1 MGDLSLLQQLHR
13 DVLVGTPLTKNSQDY
28 ASFLNPHVSPQ
39 DSSARVNES
48 HNQICP
54 ESPNWGTW
62 SHQDSA
68 VSDAL
73 ALVTDD
79 KSDSFANTSSSMFC
93 SREMILLQLTLIKM
107 MIAKVQ
113 SQETEFS
120 IRQKYLDII
129 TILLKETKIDSKL
142 ICLCNSSDKLLSH
155 MASKSIASLIYFQL
169 KKENTFNV
177 TWLTFCLKTLSEFPK
192 SDQVAECLWILRA
205 IIRDIL
211 KDKDLPKADILK
223 KVFTPLDTV
232 LEGFYNSILSHRFNS
247 FQDTSL
253 CSKAANN
260 LIGFIDFLEV
270 LVASRIQTE
279 SHFKCQRILFLNTSC
294 ILDLT
299 YSSVHYLIK
308 KKSIML
314 LKKCILYKASE
325 DFISGS
331 LPTLSLQDPYLD
343 KDMLALANV
352 VLQAVNLGWLN
363 QIPVSEKASYFGGSE
378 AQPEDGIRSG
388 PDQVILRALSLVL
401 LKALEIKVQNST
413 KAAEIKADLQSFM
426 SRLLIFLKK
435 HLKSSPHF
443 HSNVHPCEWL
453 SMVFIEQDDDM
464 LEAAKS
470 LLTVYLKFNRLWHD
484 AADNL
489 CLAAEDNET
498 WICLTHE
505 SGCNPHCI
513 FLFFLKSIAFDSTV
527 LLDFLIS
534 SETCFLE
541 YFVRYLKLLRE
552 DWHRFVNISNCFDI
566 ASKRGVCVSFVTS
579 SHQEKKTCL
588 TDLSLENACCD
599 PVQHTLVSLASSQ
612 KPSVPMEQQGDD
624 QVVKPNKSNSLI
636 WTDNTSALDCL
647 QSLVNYDSSEDSE
660 LESVGKECLANM
672 KQMPSNNQGST
683 KIRETVCMDVHDKP
697 HTLEPKVLPLKQ
709 KSSNPLS
716 LGVCNMSPN
725 NPVPVERMLLKSM
738 KCLEEL
744 QKAISRLQR
753 RNLFPYNPAALLKL
767 LSHIETTNKSMN
779 LL

>member
-1 MGDLSLLQQLHR
+1 MGDLSLLQQLHK
-13 DVLVGTPLTKNSQDY
+13 DVLIGTPLTKDSHDY

-39 DSSARVNES
+39 DSSARVND
-48 HNQICP
+48 
-54 ESPNWGTW
+54 
-62 SHQDSA
+62 HQDFA
-68 VSDAL
+68 VSDAV

-79 KSDSFANTSSSMFC
+79 KSGCFANLNSSMFC

-113 SQETEFS
+113 SQEIEFS
-120 IRQKYLDII
+120 IRRKYLDVI

-142 ICLCNSSDKLLSH
+142 ICLCSSSDKLLSH
-155 MASKSIASLIYFQL
+155 MASKSIASLVYFQL
-169 KKENTFNV
+169 KKEVSNTFNV

-192 SDQVAECLWILRA
+192 SDQVAAECLWILRA

-211 KDKDLPKADILK
+211 KDKDLHKADILK

-232 LEGFYNSILSHRFNS
+232 LEGFYNSILSHHFNS
-247 FQDTSL
+247 CQDTSL
-253 CSKAANN
+253 YSKAANN

-270 LVASRIQTE
+270 LVASRIQLE
-279 SHFKCQRILFLNTSC
+279 SHFKCQRILFLNTSY

-314 LKKCILYKASE
+314 LKKCILYKAGE

-331 LPTLSLQDPYLD
+331 LPILSLQDPYLD

-378 AQPEDGIRSG
+378 AQPEDGVHSG

-413 KAAEIKADLQSFM
+413 KAAEIKGDLHSFM
-426 SRLLIFLKK
+426 SQLLIFLKK
-435 HLKSSPHF
+435 HLKSSQHF
-443 HSNVHPCEWL
+443 HPNVHPCEWL

-470 LLTVYLKFNRLWHD
+470 LLTVYLKLWHD
-484 AADNL
+484 AAGNF
-489 CLAAEDNET
+489 CLAAEDHET
-498 WICLTHE
+498 WTCLTHE

-552 DWHRFVNISNCFDI
+552 DWHHFVNISNCFDI

-579 SHQEKKTCL
+579 SHQEKKTWL
-588 TDLSLENACCD
+588 TDLSLENACSD
-599 PVQHTLVSLASSQ
+599 PVQHTLVSLTSQ
-612 KPSVPMEQQGDD
+612 KPSVPIEQQGDD

-636 WTDNTSALDCL
+636 RTDNTTALDCL

-660 LESVGKECLANM
+660 LEAVGKECLANM

-683 KIRETVCMDVHDKP
+683 KIRETICMDVRDKP
-697 HTLEPKVLPLKQ
+697 HALEPKELPLKQ
-709 KSSNPLS
+709 KSSNPLPLS
-716 LGVCNMSPN
+716 MCNMSPN

-767 LSHIETTNKSMN
+767 LSHIKCVHAQR
-779 LL
+779 

>member
-1 MGDLSLLQQLHR
+1 MGDLAPLQELHR
-13 DVLVGTPLTKNSQDY
+13 DVLIGTPLTKDSHDY

-39 DSSARVNES
+39 DSSTRVNES
-48 HNQICP
+48 HNQCI

-73 ALVTDD
+73 ALVTHD
-79 KSDSFANTSSSMFC
+79 KSGSLANMNSSMFC

-120 IRQKYLDII
+120 KRQKYLDII

-155 MASKSIASLIYFQL
+155 MASKSIASLVYFQL

-205 IIRDIL
+205 IVRDIL
-211 KDKDLPKADILK
+211 KDKDLRKADILK

-232 LEGFYNSILSHRFNS
+232 LEGFYNSILSHHFNGC
-247 FQDTSL
+247 QDTSL
-253 CSKAANN
+253 YSKAANN
-260 LIGFIDFLEV
+260 LIEFIDFLEV
-270 LVASRIQTE
+270 LVSSRIQLE
-279 SHFKCQRILFLNTSC
+279 SHFKCQRILFLNTSY

-314 LKKCILYKASE
+314 LKKCILYKAGE

-331 LPTLSLQDPYLD
+331 LPTLSLEDPYLD

-378 AQPEDGIRSG
+378 AQPEDGIHSG

-426 SRLLIFLKK
+426 SQLLIFLKK
-435 HLKSSPHF
+435 HLKSSQHF
-443 HSNVHPCEWL
+443 HPNVHPWE
-453 SMVFIEQDDDM
+453 MQP
-464 LEAAKS
+464 
-470 LLTVYLKFNRLWHD
+470 KFMIRNLAGLWHD
-484 AADNL
+484 DAGNL
-489 CLAAEDNET
+489 CIEAEEDET

-552 DWHRFVNISNCFDI
+552 DWHHFVNVSNRFDI
-566 ASKRGVCVSFVTS
+566 VSKRGVCVSFVTS
-579 SHQEKKTCL
+579 SHQEKKICL
-588 TDLSLENACCD
+588 TDESLENACSD
-599 PVQHTLVSLASSQ
+599 QVQHTLVSLASSQ

-672 KQMPSNNQGST
+672 KQMPSNQGST
-683 KIRETVCMDVHDKP
+683 KIRETACMDANDKP

-709 KSSNPLS
+709 KSSNPSS
-716 LGVCNMSPN
+716 LMVCNMSPN

-767 LSHIETTNKSMN
+767 LRQSIKA
-779 LL
+779 

>member
-1 MGDLSLLQQLHR
+1 MGDLSLLQQLHG

-28 ASFLNPHVSPQ
+28 AAFLNPHVSPQ
-39 DSSARVNES
+39 DSSTRVNES

-129 TILLKETKIDSKL
+129 TILLKETQIDSKL
-142 ICLCNSSDKLLSH
+142 
-155 MASKSIASLIYFQL
+155 
-169 KKENTFNV
+169 NTFNV

-211 KDKDLPKADILK
+211 KDKDLHKADLLK

-253 CSKAANN
+253 YSKAANN

-270 LVASRIQTE
+270 LVASRIQIE

-314 LKKCILYKASE
+314 LKKCILYKAGE

-331 LPTLSLQDPYLD
+331 LPPLSLQDPYLD

-378 AQPEDGIRSG
+378 AQPEDGSRSG

-413 KAAEIKADLQSFM
+413 KAAEIKDLQSFM

-470 LLTVYLKFNRLWHD
+470 LLTVYLKFDRLWHD

-489 CLAAEDNET
+489 CLAAEDDET

-552 DWHRFVNISNCFDI
+552 DWHHFVNISNCFDI

-660 LESVGKECLANM
+660 FESVGKECLANM

-716 LGVCNMSPN
+716 LGVCNVSPN

>member
-1 MGDLSLLQQLHR
+1 
-13 DVLVGTPLTKNSQDY
+13 
-28 ASFLNPHVSPQ
+28 
-39 DSSARVNES
+39 
-48 HNQICP
+48 
-54 ESPNWGTW
+54 
-62 SHQDSA
+62 
-68 VSDAL
+68 
-73 ALVTDD
+73 
-79 KSDSFANTSSSMFC
+79 
-93 SREMILLQLTLIKM
+93 
-107 MIAKVQ
+107 
-113 SQETEFS
+113 
-120 IRQKYLDII
+120 
-129 TILLKETKIDSKL
+129 
-142 ICLCNSSDKLLSH
+142 
-155 MASKSIASLIYFQL
+155 
-169 KKENTFNV
+169 NV
-177 TWLTFCLKTLSEFPK
+177 TWLTSCLKTLSEFPK

-211 KDKDLPKADILK
+211 KDKDLHKADILK
-223 KVFTPLDTV
+223 NVFTPLDTV
-232 LEGFYNSILSHRFNS
+232 LEGFYNSILSHHCNGC
-247 FQDTSL
+247 QGTSL
-253 CSKAANN
+253 YSKAANN
-260 LIGFIDFLEV
+260 LIEFIDFLDV
-270 LVASRIQTE
+270 LVTSRIQLE
-279 SHFKCQRILFLNTSC
+279 SHFKCQRILFLNTSY

-299 YSSVHYLIK
+299 YSSVHYLVK

-314 LKKCILYKASE
+314 LKKCILYKAGE
-325 DFISGS
+325 DFVSGS
-331 LPTLSLQDPYLD
+331 LPTLSLQDPYLN

-378 AQPEDGIRSG
+378 AQPEDGIHSG

-413 KAAEIKADLQSFM
+413 KAAEIKDLQSFM
-426 SRLLIFLKK
+426 SQLLVFLKK
-435 HLKSSPHF
+435 HLKSSSQHF
-443 HSNVHPCEWL
+443 HPNVHPCEWL

-470 LLTVYLKFNRLWHD
+470 LLTVYLKFDRLWHD
-484 AADNL
+484 DAGNL
-489 CLAAEDNET
+489 RIEAEEDET
-498 WICLTHE
+498 WIYLTHE

-552 DWHRFVNISNCFDI
+552 DWHHFVNISNCFDI

-588 TDLSLENACCD
+588 TDESLENACSD

-624 QVVKPNKSNSLI
+624 QVVKPNKPNSLI
-636 WTDNTSALDCL
+636 RTDNTSALDYL

-683 KIRETVCMDVHDKP
+683 KIRETVCMDADDKP

-709 KSSNPLS
+709 KSSNPSS
-716 LGVCNMSPN
+716 LMVCNMSPN
-725 NPVPVERMLLKSM
+725 IPVPVERMLLKSM
-738 KCLEEL
+738 TCLEEL

-767 LSHIETTNKSMN
+767 LRQ
-779 LL
+779 

>member
-1 MGDLSLLQQLHR
+1 MGDLSPLQELHR
-13 DVLVGTPLTKNSQDY
+13 DVLIGTPLTKDSHDY
-28 ASFLNPHVSPQ
+28 AFFLNLHVSPQ
-39 DSSARVNES
+39 DSSTRVNES
-48 HNQICP
+48 HNEICL

-79 KSDSFANTSSSMFC
+79 KSGSFANTNSSMFC

-155 MASKSIASLIYFQL
+155 MASKSVASLVYFQL
-169 KKENTFNV
+169 KKENTFIV

-211 KDKDLPKADILK
+211 KDKDLHKADILK
-223 KVFTPLDTV
+223 NVFTPLDTV
-232 LEGFYNSILSHRFNS
+232 LEGFYNSILSHHCKGC
-247 FQDTSL
+247 QGTSL
-253 CSKAANN
+253 YSKAASN
-260 LIGFIDFLEV
+260 LIEFIEFLDI
-270 LVASRIQTE
+270 LVTSRIQLE
-279 SHFKCQRILFLNTSC
+279 SHFKCQRILFLNTSY

-314 LKKCILYKASE
+314 LKKCILYKAGE
-325 DFISGS
+325 DFVSGS
-331 LPTLSLQDPYLD
+331 LPTLSLQDPYLN
-343 KDMLALANV
+343 KDMLALADV

-378 AQPEDGIRSG
+378 AQPEDGIHSG

-413 KAAEIKADLQSFM
+413 NAAEIKDLQSFM
-426 SRLLIFLKK
+426 SQLLIFLKK
-435 HLKSSPHF
+435 HLKSSRHF
-443 HSNVHPCEWL
+443 HPNVHPCEWL

-470 LLTVYLKFNRLWHD
+470 LLTVYLKFDRLWHD
-484 AADNL
+484 DAGNS
-489 CLAAEDNET
+489 CIEAEEDET

-552 DWHRFVNISNCFDI
+552 DWHHFVNISNHFDI

-588 TDLSLENACCD
+588 TDESLENACRD

-636 WTDNTSALDCL
+636 RTDNTSALDCL

-683 KIRETVCMDVHDKP
+683 KIRETVCMDADDKP

-709 KSSNPLS
+709 KSSNPSS
-716 LGVCNMSPN
+716 LMVCNMSPN
-725 NPVPVERMLLKSM
+725 IPVPVERMLLKSV

-767 LSHIETTNKSMN
+767 LRQSIKA
-779 LL
+779 

>member
-1 MGDLSLLQQLHR
+1 
-13 DVLVGTPLTKNSQDY
+13 
-28 ASFLNPHVSPQ
+28 
-39 DSSARVNES
+39 
-48 HNQICP
+48 
-54 ESPNWGTW
+54 
-62 SHQDSA
+62 
-68 VSDAL
+68 
-73 ALVTDD
+73 
-79 KSDSFANTSSSMFC
+79 
-93 SREMILLQLTLIKM
+93 
-107 MIAKVQ
+107 
-113 SQETEFS
+113 
-120 IRQKYLDII
+120 
-129 TILLKETKIDSKL
+129 
-142 ICLCNSSDKLLSH
+142 
-155 MASKSIASLIYFQL
+155 MASKSIASLVYFQL

-211 KDKDLPKADILK
+211 KDKDLHKADILK
-223 KVFTPLDTV
+223 NVFTPLDTV
-232 LEGFYNSILSHRFNS
+232 LEGFYNSILSHHCNGC
-247 FQDTSL
+247 QGTSL
-253 CSKAANN
+253 YSKAANN
-260 LIGFIDFLEV
+260 LIEFIDFLDV
-270 LVASRIQTE
+270 LVTSRIQLE
-279 SHFKCQRILFLNTSC
+279 SHFKCQRILFLNTSY

-314 LKKCILYKASE
+314 LKKCILYKAGE
-325 DFISGS
+325 DFVSGS
-331 LPTLSLQDPYLD
+331 LPTLSLQDPYLN

-378 AQPEDGIRSG
+378 AQPEDGIHSG

-413 KAAEIKADLQSFM
+413 KAAEIKDLQSFM
-426 SRLLIFLKK
+426 SQLLIFLKK
-435 HLKSSPHF
+435 HLKSSQHF
-443 HSNVHPCEWL
+443 HPNVHPCEWL

-470 LLTVYLKFNRLWHD
+470 LLTVYLKFDRLWHD
-484 AADNL
+484 DAGNL
-489 CLAAEDNET
+489 CIEAEEDET
-498 WICLTHE
+498 WIYLTHE

-552 DWHRFVNISNCFDI
+552 DWHHFVNISNCFDI

-588 TDLSLENACCD
+588 TDESLENACSD

-624 QVVKPNKSNSLI
+624 QVVKPNKPNSLI
-636 WTDNTSALDCL
+636 RTDNTSALDCL

-683 KIRETVCMDVHDKP
+683 KIRETVCMDADDKP

-709 KSSNPLS
+709 KSSNPSS
-716 LGVCNMSPN
+716 LMVCNMSPN
-725 NPVPVERMLLKSM
+725 IPVPVERMLLKSM
-738 KCLEEL
+738 TCLEEL

-767 LSHIETTNKSMN
+767 LRQSIKA
-779 LL
+779 

>member
-1 MGDLSLLQQLHR
+1 MGDLSLLQQLHK
-13 DVLVGTPLTKNSQDY
+13 DVLIGTPLTKDSHDY

-48 HNQICP
+48 HNQICL

-62 SHQDSA
+62 SHQDFA
-68 VSDAL
+68 VSDAV

-79 KSDSFANTSSSMFC
+79 KSGCFANLNSSMFC

-113 SQETEFS
+113 SQEIEFS
-120 IRQKYLDII
+120 IRRKYLDVI

-142 ICLCNSSDKLLSH
+142 ICLCSSSDKLLSH
-155 MASKSIASLIYFQL
+155 MASKSIASLVYFQL

-211 KDKDLPKADILK
+211 KDKDLHKADILK

-232 LEGFYNSILSHRFNS
+232 LEGFYNSILSHHFNS
-247 FQDTSL
+247 CQDTSL
-253 CSKAANN
+253 YSKAANN

-270 LVASRIQTE
+270 LVASRIQLE
-279 SHFKCQRILFLNTSC
+279 SHFKCQRILFLNTSY

-299 YSSVHYLIK
+299 SSSVHYLIK

-314 LKKCILYKASE
+314 LKKCILYKAGE

-331 LPTLSLQDPYLD
+331 LPILSLQDPCLD

-378 AQPEDGIRSG
+378 AQPEDGVHSG

-413 KAAEIKADLQSFM
+413 KAAEIKGDLHSFM
-426 SRLLIFLKK
+426 SQLLIFLKK
-435 HLKSSPHF
+435 HLKSSQHF
-443 HSNVHPCEWL
+443 HPNMHPCEWL

-470 LLTVYLKFNRLWHD
+470 LLTVYLKFDRLWHD
-484 AADNL
+484 AAGNF
-489 CLAAEDNET
+489 CLAAEDHET
-498 WICLTHE
+498 WTCLTHE

-552 DWHRFVNISNCFDI
+552 DWHHFVNISNCFDI

-588 TDLSLENACCD
+588 TDLSLENACSD
-599 PVQHTLVSLASSQ
+599 PVQHTLVSLTSQ
-612 KPSVPMEQQGDD
+612 KPSVPIEQQGDD

-636 WTDNTSALDCL
+636 RTDNTTALDCL

-660 LESVGKECLANM
+660 LEVVGKECLANM

-683 KIRETVCMDVHDKP
+683 KIRETICMDVRDKP
-697 HTLEPKVLPLKQ
+697 HALEPKDLPLKQ
-709 KSSNPLS
+709 KSSNPLPLS
-716 LGVCNMSPN
+716 VCNMSPN

-767 LSHIETTNKSMN
+767 LSHIATTNKSMN
-779 LL
+779 LQ

>member
-1 MGDLSLLQQLHR
+1 MGDLSPLQELHR
-13 DVLVGTPLTKNSQDY
+13 DVLIGTSLTKDSHDY
-28 ASFLNPHVSPQ
+28 AFFLNPHVSPQ
-39 DSSARVNES
+39 DSSTRVNES
-48 HNQICP
+48 HNQICL

-79 KSDSFANTSSSMFC
+79 KSGSFANTNSSMFC

-142 ICLCNSSDKLLSH
+142 ICLCNTSDKLLSH
-155 MASKSIASLIYFQL
+155 MASKSIASLVYFQL

-211 KDKDLPKADILK
+211 KDKDLHKADILK
-223 KVFTPLDTV
+223 NVFTPLDTV
-232 LEGFYNSILSHRFNS
+232 LEGFYNSILSHHCNGC
-247 FQDTSL
+247 QGTSL
-253 CSKAANN
+253 YSKAANN
-260 LIGFIDFLEV
+260 LIEFIDFLDV
-270 LVASRIQTE
+270 LVTSRIQLE
-279 SHFKCQRILFLNTSC
+279 SHFKCQRILFLNTSY

-314 LKKCILYKASE
+314 LKKCILYKAGE
-325 DFISGS
+325 DFVSGS
-331 LPTLSLQDPYLD
+331 LPTLSLQDPYLN

-378 AQPEDGIRSG
+378 AQPEDGIHSG

-413 KAAEIKADLQSFM
+413 KAAEIKDLQSFM
-426 SRLLIFLKK
+426 SQLLIFLKK
-435 HLKSSPHF
+435 HLKSSQHF
-443 HSNVHPCEWL
+443 HPNVHPCEWL

-470 LLTVYLKFNRLWHD
+470 LLTVYLKFDRLWHD
-484 AADNL
+484 DAGNL
-489 CLAAEDNET
+489 CIEAEEDET
-498 WICLTHE
+498 WIYLTHE

-552 DWHRFVNISNCFDI
+552 DWHHFVNISNCFDI

-588 TDLSLENACCD
+588 TDESLENACSD

-624 QVVKPNKSNSLI
+624 QVVKPNKPNSLI
-636 WTDNTSALDCL
+636 RTDNTSALDCL

-683 KIRETVCMDVHDKP
+683 KIRETVCMDADDKP

-709 KSSNPLS
+709 KSSNPSS
-716 LGVCNMSPN
+716 LMVCNMSPN
-725 NPVPVERMLLKSM
+725 IPVPVERMLLKSM
-738 KCLEEL
+738 TCLEEL

-767 LSHIETTNKSMN
+767 LRQSIKA
-779 LL
+779 

>member
-1 MGDLSLLQQLHR
+1 MGDLAPLQELHR
-13 DVLVGTPLTKNSQDY
+13 DVLIGTPLTKDSHDY

-39 DSSARVNES
+39 DSSTRVNES
-48 HNQICP
+48 HNQCI

-73 ALVTDD
+73 ALVTHD
-79 KSDSFANTSSSMFC
+79 KSGSLANMNSSMFC

-120 IRQKYLDII
+120 KRQKYLDII

-142 ICLCNSSDKLLSH
+142 
-155 MASKSIASLIYFQL
+155 
-169 KKENTFNV
+169 NTFNV

-205 IIRDIL
+205 IVRDIL
-211 KDKDLPKADILK
+211 KDKDLRKADILK

-232 LEGFYNSILSHRFNS
+232 LEGFYNSILSHHFNGC
-247 FQDTSL
+247 QDTSL
-253 CSKAANN
+253 YSKAANN
-260 LIGFIDFLEV
+260 LIEFIDFLEV
-270 LVASRIQTE
+270 LVSSRIQLE
-279 SHFKCQRILFLNTSC
+279 SHFKCQRILFLNTSY

-314 LKKCILYKASE
+314 LKKCILYKAGE

-331 LPTLSLQDPYLD
+331 LPTLSLEDPYLD

-378 AQPEDGIRSG
+378 AQPEDGIHSG

-413 KAAEIKADLQSFM
+413 KAAEIKDLQSFM
-426 SRLLIFLKK
+426 SQLLIFLKK
-435 HLKSSPHF
+435 HLKSSQHF
-443 HSNVHPCEWL
+443 HPNVHPCEWL

-464 LEAAKS
+464 LEATRS
-470 LLTVYLKFNRLWHD
+470 LLTVYFKFDRLWHD
-484 AADNL
+484 DAGNL
-489 CLAAEDNET
+489 CIEAEEDET

-552 DWHRFVNISNCFDI
+552 DWHHFVNVSNRFDI
-566 ASKRGVCVSFVTS
+566 VSKRGVCVSFVTS
-579 SHQEKKTCL
+579 SHQEKKICL
-588 TDLSLENACCD
+588 TDESLENACSD
-599 PVQHTLVSLASSQ
+599 QVQHTLVSLASSQ

-672 KQMPSNNQGST
+672 KQMPSNQGST
-683 KIRETVCMDVHDKP
+683 KIRETACMDANDKP

-709 KSSNPLS
+709 KSSNPSS
-716 LGVCNMSPN
+716 LMVCNMSPN

-767 LSHIETTNKSMN
+767 LRQSIKA
-779 LL
+779 

>member
-1 MGDLSLLQQLHR
+1 MGDLSPLQELHR
-13 DVLVGTPLTKNSQDY
+13 DVLIGTSLTKDSHDY
-28 ASFLNPHVSPQ
+28 AFFLNPHVSPQ
-39 DSSARVNES
+39 DSSTRVNES
-48 HNQICP
+48 HNQICL

-79 KSDSFANTSSSMFC
+79 KSGSFANTNSSMFC

-142 ICLCNSSDKLLSH
+142 
-155 MASKSIASLIYFQL
+155 
-169 KKENTFNV
+169 NTFNV

-211 KDKDLPKADILK
+211 KDKDLHKADILK
-223 KVFTPLDTV
+223 NVFTPLDTV
-232 LEGFYNSILSHRFNS
+232 LEGFYNSILSHHCNGC
-247 FQDTSL
+247 QGTSL
-253 CSKAANN
+253 YSKAANN
-260 LIGFIDFLEV
+260 LIEFIDFLDV
-270 LVASRIQTE
+270 LVTSRIQLE
-279 SHFKCQRILFLNTSC
+279 SHFKCQRILFLNTSY

-314 LKKCILYKASE
+314 LKKCILYKAGE
-325 DFISGS
+325 DFVSGS
-331 LPTLSLQDPYLD
+331 LPTLSLQDPYLN

-378 AQPEDGIRSG
+378 AQPEDGIHSG

-413 KAAEIKADLQSFM
+413 KAAEIKDLQSFM
-426 SRLLIFLKK
+426 SQLLIFLKK
-435 HLKSSPHF
+435 HLKSSQHF
-443 HSNVHPCEWL
+443 HPNVHPCEWL

-470 LLTVYLKFNRLWHD
+470 LLTVYLKFDRLWHD
-484 AADNL
+484 DAGNL
-489 CLAAEDNET
+489 CIEAEEDET
-498 WICLTHE
+498 WIYLTHE

-552 DWHRFVNISNCFDI
+552 DWHHFVNISNCFDI

-588 TDLSLENACCD
+588 TDESLENACSD

-624 QVVKPNKSNSLI
+624 QVVKPNKPNSLI
-636 WTDNTSALDCL
+636 RTDNTSALDCL

-683 KIRETVCMDVHDKP
+683 KIRETVCMDADDKP

-709 KSSNPLS
+709 KSSNPSS
-716 LGVCNMSPN
+716 LMVCNMSPN
-725 NPVPVERMLLKSM
+725 IPVPVERMLLKSM
-738 KCLEEL
+738 TCLEEL

-767 LSHIETTNKSMN
+767 LRQSIKA
-779 LL
+779 

>member
-1 MGDLSLLQQLHR
+1 MGDLAPLQELHR
-13 DVLVGTPLTKNSQDY
+13 DVLIGTPLTKDSHDY

-39 DSSARVNES
+39 DSSTRVNES
-48 HNQICP
+48 HNQCI

-73 ALVTDD
+73 ALVTHD
-79 KSDSFANTSSSMFC
+79 KSGSLANMNSSMFC

-120 IRQKYLDII
+120 KRQKYLDII

-155 MASKSIASLIYFQL
+155 MASKSIASLVYFQL

-205 IIRDIL
+205 IVRDIL
-211 KDKDLPKADILK
+211 KDKDLRKADILK

-232 LEGFYNSILSHRFNS
+232 LEGFYNSILSHHFNGC
-247 FQDTSL
+247 QDTSL
-253 CSKAANN
+253 YSKAANN
-260 LIGFIDFLEV
+260 LIEFIDFLEV
-270 LVASRIQTE
+270 LVSSRIQLE
-279 SHFKCQRILFLNTSC
+279 SHFKCQRILFLNTSY

-314 LKKCILYKASE
+314 LKKCILYKAGE

-331 LPTLSLQDPYLD
+331 LPTLSLEDPYLD

-378 AQPEDGIRSG
+378 AQPEDGIHSG

-413 KAAEIKADLQSFM
+413 KAAEIKDLQSFM
-426 SRLLIFLKK
+426 SQLLIFLKK
-435 HLKSSPHF
+435 HLKSSQHF
-443 HSNVHPCEWL
+443 HPNVHPWE
-453 SMVFIEQDDDM
+453 MQP
-464 LEAAKS
+464 
-470 LLTVYLKFNRLWHD
+470 KFMIRNLAGLWHD
-484 AADNL
+484 DAGNL
-489 CLAAEDNET
+489 CIEAEEDET

-552 DWHRFVNISNCFDI
+552 DWHHFVNVSNRFDI
-566 ASKRGVCVSFVTS
+566 VSKRGVCVSFVTS
-579 SHQEKKTCL
+579 SHQEKKICL
-588 TDLSLENACCD
+588 TDESLENACSD
-599 PVQHTLVSLASSQ
+599 QVQHTLVSLASSQ

-672 KQMPSNNQGST
+672 KQMPSNQGST
-683 KIRETVCMDVHDKP
+683 KIRETACMDANDKP

-709 KSSNPLS
+709 KSSNPSS
-716 LGVCNMSPN
+716 LMVCNMSPN

-767 LSHIETTNKSMN
+767 LRQSIKA
-779 LL
+779 

>member
-1 MGDLSLLQQLHR
+1 MGDLSPLQELHR
-13 DVLVGTPLTKNSQDY
+13 DVLIGTSLTKDSHDY
-28 ASFLNPHVSPQ
+28 AFFLNPHVSPQ
-39 DSSARVNES
+39 DSSTRVNES
-48 HNQICP
+48 HNQICL

-79 KSDSFANTSSSMFC
+79 KSGSFANTNSSMFC

-142 ICLCNSSDKLLSH
+142 ICLCNTSDKLLSH
-155 MASKSIASLIYFQL
+155 MASKSIASLVYFQL

-211 KDKDLPKADILK
+211 KDKDLHKADILK
-223 KVFTPLDTV
+223 NVFTPLDTV
-232 LEGFYNSILSHRFNS
+232 LEGFYNSILSHHCNGC
-247 FQDTSL
+247 QGTSL
-253 CSKAANN
+253 YSKAANN
-260 LIGFIDFLEV
+260 LIEFIDFLDV
-270 LVASRIQTE
+270 LVTSRIQLE
-279 SHFKCQRILFLNTSC
+279 SHFKCQRILFLNTSY

-314 LKKCILYKASE
+314 LKKCILYKAGE
-325 DFISGS
+325 DFVSGS
-331 LPTLSLQDPYLD
+331 LPTLSLQDPYLN

-378 AQPEDGIRSG
+378 AQPEDGIHSG

-413 KAAEIKADLQSFM
+413 KAAEIKDLQSFM
-426 SRLLIFLKK
+426 SQLLIFLKK
-435 HLKSSPHF
+435 HLKSSQHF
-443 HSNVHPCEWL
+443 HPNVHPWEMQPKYMKRNL
-453 SMVFIEQDDDM
+453 
-464 LEAAKS
+464 A
-470 LLTVYLKFNRLWHD
+470 RLWHD
-484 AADNL
+484 DAGNL
-489 CLAAEDNET
+489 CIEAEEDET
-498 WICLTHE
+498 WIYLTHE

-552 DWHRFVNISNCFDI
+552 DWHHFVNISNCFDI

-588 TDLSLENACCD
+588 TDESLENACSD

-624 QVVKPNKSNSLI
+624 QVVKPNKPNSLI
-636 WTDNTSALDCL
+636 RTDNTSALDCL

-683 KIRETVCMDVHDKP
+683 KIRETVCMDADDKP

-709 KSSNPLS
+709 KSSNPSS
-716 LGVCNMSPN
+716 LMVCNMSPN
-725 NPVPVERMLLKSM
+725 IPVPVERMLLKSM
-738 KCLEEL
+738 TCLEEL

-767 LSHIETTNKSMN
+767 LRQSIKA
-779 LL
+779 

>member
-1 MGDLSLLQQLHR
+1 MGDLSPLQELHR
-13 DVLVGTPLTKNSQDY
+13 DVLIGTPLTKDSHDY
-28 ASFLNPHVSPQ
+28 AFFLNLYVSPQ
-39 DSSARVNES
+39 DSSIRVNES
-48 HNQICP
+48 HNQICL

-79 KSDSFANTSSSMFC
+79 KSGSFANTNSSMFC
-93 SREMILLQLTLIKM
+93 SREMTLLQLTLIKM

-120 IRQKYLDII
+120 IRQKYLHII

-155 MASKSIASLIYFQL
+155 MASKSIASLVYFQL
-169 KKENTFNV
+169 KKENTFIV

-211 KDKDLPKADILK
+211 KDKDLHKADILK
-223 KVFTPLDTV
+223 NVFTPLDTV
-232 LEGFYNSILSHRFNS
+232 LEGFYNSILSHHCKGC
-247 FQDTSL
+247 QGTSL
-253 CSKAANN
+253 YSKAANN
-260 LIGFIDFLEV
+260 LIEFIEFLDI
-270 LVASRIQTE
+270 LVTSRIQLE
-279 SHFKCQRILFLNTSC
+279 LHFKCQRILFLNTSY

-314 LKKCILYKASE
+314 LKKCILYKAGE
-325 DFISGS
+325 DFVSGS
-331 LPTLSLQDPYLD
+331 LPTLSLQDPYLN

-363 QIPVSEKASYFGGSE
+363 QIPVSEKASYFGGSD
-378 AQPEDGIRSG
+378 AQPEDSIHSG

-413 KAAEIKADLQSFM
+413 KAAEIKDLQRFM
-426 SRLLIFLKK
+426 SQLLIFLKK
-435 HLKSSPHF
+435 HLKSSQHF
-443 HSNVHPCEWL
+443 HPNVHPCEWL

-470 LLTVYLKFNRLWHD
+470 LLTVYLKFDRLWHD
-484 AADNL
+484 DAGNL
-489 CLAAEDNET
+489 CIEAEEDET

-552 DWHRFVNISNCFDI
+552 DWHHFVNISNHFDI

-588 TDLSLENACCD
+588 TDESLENACRD

-636 WTDNTSALDCL
+636 RTDNTSALDCL

-683 KIRETVCMDVHDKP
+683 KIRETVCMDADDKP

-709 KSSNPLS
+709 KSSNPSS
-716 LGVCNMSPN
+716 LMVCNMSPN
-725 NPVPVERMLLKSM
+725 IPVPVERMLLKSV

-767 LSHIETTNKSMN
+767 LRQSIKA
-779 LL
+779 

>member
-28 ASFLNPHVSPQ
+28 AAFLNPHVSPQ
-39 DSSARVNES
+39 DSSTRVNES

-79 KSDSFANTSSSMFC
+79 KSDSFANTSSSVFC

-142 ICLCNSSDKLLSH
+142 
-155 MASKSIASLIYFQL
+155 
-169 KKENTFNV
+169 NTFNV

-211 KDKDLPKADILK
+211 KDKDLHKADLLK

-232 LEGFYNSILSHRFNS
+232 LEGFYNSILSRRFNS

-253 CSKAANN
+253 YSKAANN

-270 LVASRIQTE
+270 LVASRIQIE

-314 LKKCILYKASE
+314 LKKCILYKAGE

-331 LPTLSLQDPYLD
+331 LPPLSLQDPYLD

-378 AQPEDGIRSG
+378 AQPDDGIHSG

-413 KAAEIKADLQSFM
+413 KAAEIKDLQSFM

-470 LLTVYLKFNRLWHD
+470 LLTVYLKFDRLWHD

-489 CLAAEDNET
+489 CLAAEDDET

-552 DWHRFVNISNCFDI
+552 DWHHFVNISNCFDI

-660 LESVGKECLANM
+660 FESVGKECLANM

-716 LGVCNMSPN
+716 LGVCNVSPN

>member
-1 MGDLSLLQQLHR
+1 MGDLSPLQELHR
-13 DVLVGTPLTKNSQDY
+13 DVLIGTPLTKDSHDY
-28 ASFLNPHVSPQ
+28 AFFLNLHVSPQ
-39 DSSARVNES
+39 DSSTRVNES
-48 HNQICP
+48 HNEICL

-79 KSDSFANTSSSMFC
+79 KSGSFANTNSSMFC

-113 SQETEFS
+113 SQATEFS

-155 MASKSIASLIYFQL
+155 MASKSVASLVYFQL
-169 KKENTFNV
+169 KKENTFIV

-211 KDKDLPKADILK
+211 KDKDLHKADILK
-223 KVFTPLDTV
+223 NVFTPLDTV
-232 LEGFYNSILSHRFNS
+232 LEGFYNSILSHHCKGC
-247 FQDTSL
+247 QGTSL
-253 CSKAANN
+253 YSKAANN
-260 LIGFIDFLEV
+260 LIEFIEFLDI
-270 LVASRIQTE
+270 LVTSRIQLE
-279 SHFKCQRILFLNTSC
+279 SHFKCQRILFLNTSY

-314 LKKCILYKASE
+314 LKKCILYKAGE
-325 DFISGS
+325 DFVSGS
-331 LPTLSLQDPYLD
+331 LPTLSLQDPYLN
-343 KDMLALANV
+343 KDMLALADV

-378 AQPEDGIRSG
+378 AQPEDGIHSG

-413 KAAEIKADLQSFM
+413 NAAEIKDLQSFM
-426 SRLLIFLKK
+426 SQLLIFLKK
-435 HLKSSPHF
+435 HLKSSRHF
-443 HSNVHPCEWL
+443 HPNVHPCEWL

-470 LLTVYLKFNRLWHD
+470 LLTVYLKFDRLWHD
-484 AADNL
+484 DAGNS
-489 CLAAEDNET
+489 CIEAEEDET

-552 DWHRFVNISNCFDI
+552 DWHHFVNISNHFDI

-588 TDLSLENACCD
+588 TDESLENACRD

-636 WTDNTSALDCL
+636 RTDNTSALDCL

-683 KIRETVCMDVHDKP
+683 KIRETVCMDADDKP

-709 KSSNPLS
+709 KSSNPSS
-716 LGVCNMSPN
+716 LMVCNMSPN
-725 NPVPVERMLLKSM
+725 IPVPVERMLLKSV

-767 LSHIETTNKSMN
+767 LRQSIKA
-779 LL
+779 

>member
-1 MGDLSLLQQLHR
+1 
-13 DVLVGTPLTKNSQDY
+13 
-28 ASFLNPHVSPQ
+28 
-39 DSSARVNES
+39 
-48 HNQICP
+48 
-54 ESPNWGTW
+54 
-62 SHQDSA
+62 
-68 VSDAL
+68 
-73 ALVTDD
+73 
-79 KSDSFANTSSSMFC
+79 
-93 SREMILLQLTLIKM
+93 
-107 MIAKVQ
+107 
-113 SQETEFS
+113 
-120 IRQKYLDII
+120 
-129 TILLKETKIDSKL
+129 
-142 ICLCNSSDKLLSH
+142 
-155 MASKSIASLIYFQL
+155 MASKSIASLVYFQL

-205 IIRDIL
+205 IVRDIL
-211 KDKDLPKADILK
+211 KDKDLRKADILK

-232 LEGFYNSILSHRFNS
+232 LEGFYNSILSHHFNGC
-247 FQDTSL
+247 QDTSL
-253 CSKAANN
+253 YSKAANN
-260 LIGFIDFLEV
+260 LIEFIDFLEV
-270 LVASRIQTE
+270 LVSSRIQLE
-279 SHFKCQRILFLNTSC
+279 SHFKCQRILFLNTSY

-314 LKKCILYKASE
+314 LKKCILYKAGE

-331 LPTLSLQDPYLD
+331 LPTLSLEDPYLD

-378 AQPEDGIRSG
+378 AQPEDGIHSG

-413 KAAEIKADLQSFM
+413 KAAEIKDLQSFM
-426 SRLLIFLKK
+426 SQLLIFLKK
-435 HLKSSPHF
+435 HLKSSQHF
-443 HSNVHPCEWL
+443 HPNVHPCEWL

-464 LEAAKS
+464 LEATRS
-470 LLTVYLKFNRLWHD
+470 LLTVYFKFDRLWHD
-484 AADNL
+484 DAGNL
-489 CLAAEDNET
+489 CIEAEEDET

-552 DWHRFVNISNCFDI
+552 DWHHFVNVSNRFDI
-566 ASKRGVCVSFVTS
+566 VSKRGVCVSFVTS
-579 SHQEKKTCL
+579 SHQEKKICL
-588 TDLSLENACCD
+588 TDESLENACSD
-599 PVQHTLVSLASSQ
+599 QVQHTLVSLASSQ

-672 KQMPSNNQGST
+672 KQMPSNQGST
-683 KIRETVCMDVHDKP
+683 KIRETACMDANDKP

-709 KSSNPLS
+709 KSSNPSS
-716 LGVCNMSPN
+716 LMVCNMSPN

-767 LSHIETTNKSMN
+767 LRQSIKA
-779 LL
+779 

>member
-1 MGDLSLLQQLHR
+1 MGDLAPLQELHR
-13 DVLVGTPLTKNSQDY
+13 DVLIGTPLTKDSHDY

-39 DSSARVNES
+39 DSSTRVNES
-48 HNQICP
+48 HNQCI

-73 ALVTDD
+73 ALVTHD
-79 KSDSFANTSSSMFC
+79 KSGSLANMNSSMFC

-120 IRQKYLDII
+120 KRQKYLDII

-155 MASKSIASLIYFQL
+155 MASKSIASLVYFQL

-205 IIRDIL
+205 IVRDIL
-211 KDKDLPKADILK
+211 KDKDLRKADILK

-232 LEGFYNSILSHRFNS
+232 LEGFYNSILSHHFNGC
-247 FQDTSL
+247 QDTSL
-253 CSKAANN
+253 YSKAANN
-260 LIGFIDFLEV
+260 LIEFIDFLEV
-270 LVASRIQTE
+270 LVSSRIQLE
-279 SHFKCQRILFLNTSC
+279 SHFKCQRILFLNTSY

-314 LKKCILYKASE
+314 LKKCILYKAGE

-331 LPTLSLQDPYLD
+331 LPTLSLEDPYLD

-378 AQPEDGIRSG
+378 AQPEDGIHSG

-413 KAAEIKADLQSFM
+413 KAAEIKDLQSFM
-426 SRLLIFLKK
+426 SQLLIFLKK
-435 HLKSSPHF
+435 HLKSSQHF
-443 HSNVHPCEWL
+443 HPNVHPCEWL

-464 LEAAKS
+464 LEATRS
-470 LLTVYLKFNRLWHD
+470 LLTVYFKFDRLWHD
-484 AADNL
+484 DAGNL
-489 CLAAEDNET
+489 CIEAEEDET

-552 DWHRFVNISNCFDI
+552 DWHHFVNVSNRFDI
-566 ASKRGVCVSFVTS
+566 VSKRGVCVSFVTS
-579 SHQEKKTCL
+579 SHQEKKICL
-588 TDLSLENACCD
+588 TDESLENACSD
-599 PVQHTLVSLASSQ
+599 QVQHTLVSLASSQ

-672 KQMPSNNQGST
+672 KQMPSNQGST
-683 KIRETVCMDVHDKP
+683 KIRETACMDANDKP

-709 KSSNPLS
+709 KSSNPSS
-716 LGVCNMSPN
+716 LMVCNMSPN

-767 LSHIETTNKSMN
+767 LRQSIKA
-779 LL
+779 

>member
-1 MGDLSLLQQLHR
+1 MGDLSPLQELHR
-13 DVLVGTPLTKNSQDY
+13 DVLIGTPLTKDSHDY
-28 ASFLNPHVSPQ
+28 AFFLNPRVSPQ
-39 DSSARVNES
+39 DSSTRVNES
-48 HNQICP
+48 HNQICL

-79 KSDSFANTSSSMFC
+79 KSGSFANTNSSMFC

-142 ICLCNSSDKLLSH
+142 ICLCNTSDKLLSH
-155 MASKSIASLIYFQL
+155 MASKSIASLVYFQL

-211 KDKDLPKADILK
+211 KDKDLHKADILK
-223 KVFTPLDTV
+223 NVFTPLDTV
-232 LEGFYNSILSHRFNS
+232 LEGFYNSILSHHCNGC
-247 FQDTSL
+247 QGTSL
-253 CSKAANN
+253 YSKAANN
-260 LIGFIDFLEV
+260 LIEFIDFLDV
-270 LVASRIQTE
+270 LVTSRIQLE
-279 SHFKCQRILFLNTSC
+279 SHFKCQRILFLNTSY

-314 LKKCILYKASE
+314 LKKCILYKAGE
-325 DFISGS
+325 DFVSGS
-331 LPTLSLQDPYLD
+331 LPTLSLQDPYLN

-378 AQPEDGIRSG
+378 AQPEDGIHSG

-413 KAAEIKADLQSFM
+413 KAAKIKDLQSFM
-426 SRLLIFLKK
+426 SQLLIFLKK
-435 HLKSSPHF
+435 HLKSSQHF
-443 HSNVHPCEWL
+443 HPNVHPCEWL

-470 LLTVYLKFNRLWHD
+470 LLTVYLKFDRLWHD
-484 AADNL
+484 DAGNL
-489 CLAAEDNET
+489 CIEAEEDET

-552 DWHRFVNISNCFDI
+552 DWHHFVNISNFFDI
-566 ASKRGVCVSFVTS
+566 ASKRDVCVSFVTS

-588 TDLSLENACCD
+588 TDESLENACSD

-636 WTDNTSALDCL
+636 RTDNTSALDCL

-683 KIRETVCMDVHDKP
+683 KIRETVCMDADDKP

-709 KSSNPLS
+709 KSSNPSS
-716 LGVCNMSPN
+716 LMVCNMSPN
-725 NPVPVERMLLKSM
+725 IPVPVERMLLKSM

-767 LSHIETTNKSMN
+767 LRQSIKA
-779 LL
+779 